1 MDNLGCLSP
10 KALRHQG
17 EKLGWMVGA
26 THGLD
31 TQPSQGGP
39 PILLSVQIQALS
51 NKVAT
56 ASGRLRKE
64 SSVIKNCESGIVST
78 VNPSPQEALTGQFSK
93 VGTGQSCR
101 SHRLYR
107 ASLTRNFNGK
117 KFPSNME
124 TWKLH
129 GFIPSGSGIE
139 AGGEEERKA
148 RKRHE
153 TETGR
158 KENSLTTAP
167 RCDPFSS
174 SSQVPTE
181 ASVL

>member
-31 TQPSQGGP
+31 AQPSQGGP

-64 SSVIKNCESGIVST
+64 SSVIKNCESGIVSI
-78 VNPSPQEALTGQFSK
+78 VNPSPQEALTGQFSE

-101 SHRLYR
+101 SHHLY
-107 ASLTRNFNGK
+107 
-117 KFPSNME
+117 
-124 TWKLH
+124 
-129 GFIPSGSGIE
+129 
-139 AGGEEERKA
+139 
-148 RKRHE
+148 
-153 TETGR
+153 
-158 KENSLTTAP
+158 
-167 RCDPFSS
+167 
-174 SSQVPTE
+174 
-181 ASVL
+181 